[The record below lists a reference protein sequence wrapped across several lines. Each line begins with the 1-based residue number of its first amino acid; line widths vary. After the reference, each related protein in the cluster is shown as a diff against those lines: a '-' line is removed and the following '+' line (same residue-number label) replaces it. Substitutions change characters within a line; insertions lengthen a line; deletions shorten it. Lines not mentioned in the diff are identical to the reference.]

1 MEEDTV
7 PGRKLTPIPRKILGF
22 CCAVGTRRTLCEPTR
37 FPAVHPRTPG
47 LTVLAISLDL
57 LAATKSELRHLC
69 FNQFFLHCSATH
81 ISPGIT
87 HTHTHT
93 KTVVM
98 VSILDFLWGQIK
110 KQNLLHNNTISEKL
124 VNYSLWTHLI
134 CYLFCK

>member
-22 CCAVGTRRTLCEPTR
+22 CCAVGTRKTLCEATL
-37 FPAVHPRTPG
+37 FPVVHPRTPG

-81 ISPGIT
+81 ISPAIT
-87 HTHTHT
+87 HTQKNSGDGEHFR
-93 KTVVM
+93 
-98 VSILDFLWGQIK
+98 FLVGP
-110 KQNLLHNNTISEKL
+110 N
-124 VNYSLWTHLI
+124 
-134 CYLFCK
+134 